1 MLQLTNIVPGRYV
14 FKLTVSDAQ
23 GLTATDVV
31 SVIVYPDPMLMN
43 LIELTF
49 DVSVSVLTQSEV
61 DSLRHK
67 LELLLGD
74 KTKIVLRE
82 LKVEQKTGEA
92 VLVFYV
98 ETVLYYCSFFL

>member
-1 MLQLTNIVPGRYV
+1 MAG
-14 FKLTVSDAQ
+14 
-23 GLTATDVV
+23 TDTV
-31 SVIVYPDPMLMN
+31 SVIVYPDPMLLN

-61 DSLRHK
+61 ESLCHK

-74 KTKIVLRE
+74 KAKMVLRE

-98 ETVLYYCSFFL
+98 ETVVFHYTYIGFRFLNLKHFLAGCRRYDWCRS